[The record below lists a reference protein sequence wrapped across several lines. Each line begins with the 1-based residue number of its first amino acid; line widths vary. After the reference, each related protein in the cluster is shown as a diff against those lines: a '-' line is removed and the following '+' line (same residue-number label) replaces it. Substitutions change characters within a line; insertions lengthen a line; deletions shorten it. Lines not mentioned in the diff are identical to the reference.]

1 MASST
6 PTVHVIDRQFQG
18 AIVRT
23 IGLRSRPLQDFYHF
37 LLKRSWSQI
46 FAIAAAAF
54 VLFNA
59 LFALVYLLEPGA
71 IDHARPG
78 SFEDAFNF
86 SVQTM
91 ATIGYG
97 VMSPATRFAHLV
109 VLVEALF
116 GIFQTALITGIV
128 FTKFSR
134 PTARVLFADRF
145 VILRRDGVPH
155 VAFRMANARH
165 NLLTEA
171 HVRLTVLVTDA
182 TREGE
187 VNRRAL
193 ELPLVRDHSPLFAL
207 SFLALHKIDE
217 ASPFRDLEALRA
229 LKPLVILTV
238 SGLDQTFGQQIHAR
252 RVYGLDDLIP
262 NARFKDVLTSHDD
275 GTYTMDY
282 TRFNE
287 IIPLG

>member
-1 MASST
+1 MASS
-6 PTVHVIDRQFQG
+6 PNVHIVDTGFQG
-18 AIVRT
+18 AVVRT

-37 LLKRSWSQI
+37 LLGRTWSQI

-59 LFALVYLLEPGA
+59 LFALVYLLQPGS

-78 SFEDAFNF
+78 SFEDAFYF

-97 VMSPATRFAHLV
+97 VLSPATRFAHLV

-128 FTKFSR
+128 FSKFSR

-145 VILRRDGVPH
+145 VLLRRDGVPH

-171 HVRLTVLVTDA
+171 HVRLTVLVIDT

-187 VNRRAL
+187 VNRRAI
-193 ELPLVRDHSPLFAL
+193 ELPLVRDHTPLFAL
-207 SFLALHKIDE
+207 SFLALHKVDE

-229 LKPLVILTV
+229 VKPLVILTV

-252 RVYGLDDLIP
+252 HVYRLDDIVE

-282 TRFNE
+282 TNFNE
-287 IIPLG
+287 IMALS

>member
-1 MASST
+1 MASS
-6 PTVHVIDRQFQG
+6 PTVHVIDSSFQG
-18 AIVRT
+18 AVVRT

-37 LLKRSWSQI
+37 LLGRSWAQI
-46 FAIAAAAF
+46 FGIAAAAF

-59 LFALVYLLEPGA
+59 LFALVYLLQPGA

-97 VMSPATRFAHLV
+97 TMSPATPFAHLV

-155 VAFRMANARH
+155 VGFRMANARH

-171 HVRLTVLVTDA
+171 HVRLTLLVLDT

-187 VNRRAL
+187 VNRRAV
-193 ELPLVRDHSPLFAL
+193 ELPLIRDHTPLFAL
-207 SFLALHKIDE
+207 SFLALHKVDE
-217 ASPFRDLEALRA
+217 ASPFRELEALRA
-229 LKPLVILTV
+229 LNPLIVLTV

-252 RVYGLDDLIP
+252 HVYRLEDLVE
-262 NARFKDVLTSHDD
+262 NARFKDVLTPHED

-282 TRFNE
+282 TGFNE
-287 IIPLG
+287 VIALS

>member
-1 MASST
+1 MANPS
-6 PTVHVIDRQFQG
+6 VHVIDRSFG
-18 AIVRT
+18 AVVRT
-23 IGLRSRPLQDFYHF
+23 IGLRWRPLHDFYHF
-37 LLKRSWSQI
+37 LLRRSWSQV
-46 FAIAAAAF
+46 FAIATVAF
-54 VLFNA
+54 VFFNA
-59 LFALVYLLEPGA
+59 IFALVYLLQPGS
-71 IDHARPG
+71 IEHARPG
-78 SFEDAFNF
+78 SFEDAFYF

-97 VMSPATRFAHLV
+97 VLAPATRFAHLV

-145 VILRRDGVPH
+145 VLLRRNGMPH
-155 VAFRMANARH
+155 VGFRMANARH

-171 HVRLTVLVTDA
+171 HVRLNLLVPDRTH
-182 TREGE
+182 EGE

-193 ELPLVRDHSPLFAL
+193 ELPLVRDHTPLFAL

-229 LKPLVILTV
+229 DEPLVILTV
-238 SGLDQTFGQQIHAR
+238 SGLDQTYGQEIHAR
-252 RVYGLDDLIP
+252 HVRNQSQRHAISASPSLASGMRSVVTSSQTSVSL
-262 NARFKDVLTSHDD
+262 AR
-275 GTYTMDY
+275 
-282 TRFNE
+282 
-287 IIPLG
+287 

>member
-1 MASST
+1 MARS
-6 PTVHVIDRQFQG
+6 PTVHVIDQGYQG
-18 AIVRT
+18 AVVRT
-23 IGLRSRPLQDFYHF
+23 IGLRTRPLQDFYHF
-37 LLKRSWSQI
+37 LLKRTWSQV

-59 LFALVYLLEPGA
+59 LFALVYLLQPGS

-78 SFEDAFNF
+78 SFEDAFYF

-97 VMSPATRFAHLV
+97 VMSPATRFAHVV
-109 VLVEALF
+109 VLIEALF

-134 PTARVLFADRF
+134 PTARVLFAERF
-145 VILRRDGVPH
+145 VILPRDGVPH

-171 HVRLTVLVTDA
+171 HVRLTVLLTEA

-187 VNRRAL
+187 SNRRAV
-193 ELPLVRDHSPLFAL
+193 ELPLVRAHAPLFAL
-207 SFLALHKIDE
+207 SFLAFHKIDE
-217 ASPFRDLEALRA
+217 ASPFRDLAALRA
-229 LKPLVILTV
+229 MNPMIILTV

-252 RVYGLDDLIP
+252 HVYRMSDVIE
-262 NARFKDVLTSHDD
+262 NARFKDVLTPHDD

-282 TRFNE
+282 TSFNE
-287 IIPLG
+287 IITLS